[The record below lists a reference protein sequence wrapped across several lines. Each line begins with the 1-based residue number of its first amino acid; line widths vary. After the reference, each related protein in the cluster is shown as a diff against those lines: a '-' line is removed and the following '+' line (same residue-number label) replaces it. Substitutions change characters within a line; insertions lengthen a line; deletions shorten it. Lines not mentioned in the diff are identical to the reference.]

1 MADLITHGC
10 IAFLAKAP
18 TARAHVGTFV
28 AGTLL
33 PDLVSRVPS
42 SALSRIGRTVSPIDP
57 TFIYW
62 WDVLHLP
69 VGMIVLAFTLAQLF
83 PATARRAIFW
93 NLLGGMLLHLAVDV
107 LQSHLS
113 SGYLLL
119 WPLST
124 TGFELRW
131 MGSEDSVFLVPFLA
145 PLTWLVWRWTQ
156 PARTGSPPLPPAPAP
171 PPSPPA

>member
-10 IAFLAKAP
+10 VAFLAKAP
-18 TARAHVGTFV
+18 SARTHVAAFV

-42 SALSRIGRTVSPIDP
+42 ALLSRIGRTVAPIDP

-69 VGMIVLAFTLAQLF
+69 VGMLGLAFTLAQLF
-83 PATARRAIFW
+83 PAATRRAIFW
-93 NLLGGMLLHLAVDV
+93 NLFGGMLLHLAVDV

-119 WPLST
+119 WPFST

-131 MGSEDSVFLVPFLA
+131 MGSEDSVFVVPFLV
-145 PLTWLVWRWTQ
+145 PLTWAIWRWTG
-156 PARTGSPPLPPAPAP
+156 PRTARRPLPPP
-171 PPSPPA
+171 PPSPE

>member
-1 MADLITHGC
+1 MADLITHAC
-10 IAFLAKAP
+10 VAFLAKAP
-18 TARAHVGTFV
+18 TTRTHVPAFV

-42 SALSRIGRTVSPIDP
+42 AALARIGRTVAPIDP

-69 VGMIVLAFTLAQLF
+69 IGMFGLAFTLAQLF
-83 PATARRAIFW
+83 PAAARRAIFW
-93 NLLGGMLLHLAVDV
+93 NLFGGMLLHLGVDV

-119 WPLST
+119 WPFST

-131 MGSEDSVFLVPFLA
+131 MGSEDSVFLVPFLV
-145 PLTWLVWRWTQ
+145 PVTWAIWRWTG
-156 PARTGSPPLPPAPAP
+156 ARTAPRPLPPAP
-171 PPSPPA
+171 PSRA

>member
-1 MADLITHGC
+1 MADLITHAC
-10 IAFLAKAP
+10 VAFLAKAP
-18 TARAHVGTFV
+18 TARTHVAAFV

-42 SALSRIGRTVSPIDP
+42 SALSRFGRTVSPIDP
-57 TFIYW
+57 AFIYW

-69 VGMIVLAFTLAQLF
+69 VGMVALAFTLAQLF
-83 PATARRAIFW
+83 PAATRRAISW
-93 NLLGGMLLHLAVDV
+93 NLLGGMLLHLALDV

-131 MGSEDSVFLVPFLA
+131 MGSEDSVFLVPILV
-145 PLTWLVWRWTQ
+145 PVTWLVWRWTGTV
-156 PARTGSPPLPPAPAP
+156 RTGSRPLPPAPAP